1 MPQARISIHEYPPKW
16 TRPWSSGTKIVL
28 ARPSSFQRSYDKSYK
43 AKRANGELERE
54 NEGLENKVNS
64 LVKTLRQDQN
74 AKLADFEEMEKYRVG
89 FEKTSGLIEAER
101 ERNNQA
107 CFHFSDPYGTY
118 LYPFPIREP

>member
-1 MPQARISIHEYPPKW
+1 M
-16 TRPWSSGTKIVL
+16 
-28 ARPSSFQRSYDKSYK
+28 
-43 AKRANGELERE
+43 
-54 NEGLENKVNS
+54 NS

-107 CFHFSDPYGTY
+107 CFHFLSDTIFLSTP
-118 LYPFPIREP
+118 LPFTEVYHEPPTHLLRIKMKTFEAQT

>member
-1 MPQARISIHEYPPKW
+1 MKA
-16 TRPWSSGTKIVL
+16 
-28 ARPSSFQRSYDKSYK
+28 FDKSYK
-43 AKRANGELERE
+43 AKRANVELERE

-107 CFHFSDPYGTY
+107 RFLTRYYISLHTRY
-118 LYPFPIREP
+118 LFYDS

>member
-1 MPQARISIHEYPPKW
+1 M
-16 TRPWSSGTKIVL
+16 
-28 ARPSSFQRSYDKSYK
+28 
-43 AKRANGELERE
+43 
-54 NEGLENKVNS
+54 NS

-107 CFHFSDPYGTY
+107 RFLTRYYISLHTRYF
-118 LYPFPIREP
+118 L